1 MAEDEQTGQA
11 LKTRFLA
18 PEIKSGKKYESQWLF
33 KKRKIQGNYSGLDYL
48 MPAPYLLSS
57 HLLIISISCF
67 LSPCVLHLHRSP
79 GIISIS

>member
-33 KKRKIQGNYSGLDYL
+33 KKGKIQGNY
-48 MPAPYLLSS
+48 AARLSYASPISALFTPS
-57 HLLIISISCF
+57 H
-67 LSPCVLHLHRSP
+67 H
-79 GIISIS
+79 